1 MQIMST
7 FRKRAN
13 KPLAVFL
20 YMTLILSLLITGC
33 SNKESQTENQAE
45 SLPLK
50 VNNVDELEGKVIG
63 VQLGTTGDVYVT
75 DYEGDDAGTVVDR
88 FNKGNDAVHAL
99 KQDKVD
105 AVVIDEEPAKA
116 FVAANPELVILEEEF
131 ANEDYAICVSK
142 DNPQLTADINDAL
155 AKLGADGTLD
165 MIKKNY
171 TGTDEEKGQYPYIK
185 KDVPRPNGTLVVA
198 TNGAFKPYEYYENGV
213 MTGLDVDM
221 MQAVCDELGME
232 LKMEDMEFESIISA
246 VQS

>member
-1 MQIMST
+1 MNT
-7 FRKRAN
+7 FRKKTN
-13 KPLAVFL
+13 KSLAIFL
-20 YMTLILSLLITGC
+20 YMTLLLSLLVTGC
-33 SNKESQTENQAE
+33 GKKESQTEN
-45 SLPLK
+45 LPLK

-63 VQLGTTGDVYVT
+63 VQLGTTGDTYVT
-75 DYEGDDAGTVVDR
+75 DYEGDEAGTVVDR

-116 FVAANPELVILEEEF
+116 FAAANPELVILKEEF
-131 ANEDYAICVSK
+131 TNEDYAICVSK

-155 AKLGADGTLD
+155 AKLSADGTLD

-171 TGTDEEKGQYPYIK
+171 TGTDDEKGQYPYIK

-246 VQS
+246 VQSS